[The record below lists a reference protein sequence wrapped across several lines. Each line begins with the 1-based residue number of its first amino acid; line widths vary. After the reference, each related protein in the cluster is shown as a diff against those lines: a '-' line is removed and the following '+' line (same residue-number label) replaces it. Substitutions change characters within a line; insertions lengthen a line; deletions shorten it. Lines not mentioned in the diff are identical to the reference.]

1 MANLSQ
7 KILAELENLDEIIDE
22 MPSFSELPNLSNL
35 ELAGV
40 AALLHN
46 FYNGVENIIKQI
58 FLSQKINLPEGQSW
72 HKDLLESAVQESII
86 SGECKNFLGQY
97 LAFRHFFSHAY
108 ALDLYPDKMEPLV
121 NHCSNLYSLFKD
133 DISSFYKS

>member
-1 MANLSQ
+1 M
-7 KILAELENLDEIIDE
+7 AELKVRVEVEYEAITKVLSALPTDISLFEINE
-22 MPSFSELPNLSNL
+22 L

-46 FYNGVENIIKQI
+46 FYNALENILKQI
-58 FLSQKINLPEGQSW
+58 LKSKDVGLPSGASW
-72 HKDLLESAVQESII
+72 HKEILISAFDESII
-86 SGECKNFLGQY
+86 SESLTGKLKKF

-121 NHCSNLYSLFKD
+121 LSAVDVFQQFLDEVNEQ
-133 DISSFYKS
+133 I